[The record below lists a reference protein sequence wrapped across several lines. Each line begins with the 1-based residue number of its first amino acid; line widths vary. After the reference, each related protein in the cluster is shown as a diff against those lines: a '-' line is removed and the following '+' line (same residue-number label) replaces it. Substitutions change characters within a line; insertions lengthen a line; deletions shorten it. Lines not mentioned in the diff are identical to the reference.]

1 METTPEGLEILD
13 PFELRVLAEKE
24 ALTPDNYPL
33 SLNALVNGCN
43 QLSSRDPVMS
53 ISEDTV
59 AEVLQRLM
67 QNKYVNGITQA
78 GARVTKY
85 EHRLRI
91 KHTLEQDKLAVL
103 TLLMLRGLQT
113 AGEIRTRS
121 GRLHDFKSVAEVLQR
136 LMQAKYVNGIT
147 QAGARVTKY
156 EHRLRIKFSLEQ
168 DKLAVLTMLML
179 RGLQTA
185 GEIRTRTGRLHEFKS
200 VTEVEHALQFLIDKY
215 PPLVSKLPLAPGT
228 KEPRYGHLLAGEEAL
243 AREETAASLGGSV
256 GGGAQ
261 GSRVGAL
268 EQEVQQLRRQVEEL
282 TAQFAEF
289 RQQFE

>member
-1 METTPEGLEILD
+1 METTPEGIDILD
-13 PFELRVLAEKE
+13 PFEIRVLAVLAEKE

-85 EHRLRI
+85 EHRMRI
-91 KHTLEQDKLAVL
+91 KWSLEQDKLAVL
-103 TLLMLRGLQT
+103 TILMLRGLQT

-121 GRLHDFKSVAEVLQR
+121 GRVHDFKSVAEVE
-136 LMQAKYVNGIT
+136 T
-147 QAGARVTKY
+147 
-156 EHRLRIKFSLEQ
+156 
-168 DKLAVLTMLML
+168 
-179 RGLQTA
+179 
-185 GEIRTRTGRLHEFKS
+185 
-200 VTEVEHALQFLIDKY
+200 ALQFLIDKY

-256 GGGAQ
+256 GGSAGGQ
-261 GSRVGAL
+261 GTRIGAL

-289 RQQFE
+289 RRQFE